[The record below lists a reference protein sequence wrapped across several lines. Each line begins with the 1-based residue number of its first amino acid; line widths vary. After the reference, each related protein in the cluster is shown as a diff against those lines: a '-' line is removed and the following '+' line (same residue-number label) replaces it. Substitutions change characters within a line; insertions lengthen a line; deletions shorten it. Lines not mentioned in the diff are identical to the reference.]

1 MSRQGRYNMLAA
13 LNCNPA
19 PIFRLDRGVDES
31 VSEWKGSVFQ
41 VLEGSAPIPSPWG
54 GETAIAAGDVLL
66 VAGAASVGEMCV
78 LVPWGHGRPMLGKIT
93 STGFVAEPGSVP
105 CSPRRWRVA
114 GRLLAHFR
122 PRVRGRGRVLGFPG
136 GDRFATTSAS
146 TSGNTVRDCVPTH
159 LAWQRARGEVKLV
172 DAPTGAGDPSVLA
185 EELLVNKSTRL
196 EPAKGVLSTD
206 PVLAQTCLQILE
218 PGAMLIVHPGAESTM
233 RGLVKPMVRRK
244 SVGQLSLFLGA

>member
-1 MSRQGRYNMLAA
+1 MLAA
-13 LNCNPA
+13 LKCNPA

-31 VSEWKGSVFQ
+31 VSEWKGSVFE
-41 VLEGSAPIPSPWG
+41 VLEGSAPISSPWG
-54 GETAIAAGDVLL
+54 GETAIAAGDQLL

-78 LVPWGHGRPMLGKIT
+78 LVPWGHGRPMLGRIT

-114 GRLLAHFR
+114 GRLLAHLR

-146 TSGNTVRDCVPTH
+146 TGGNTERDCVPTH
-159 LAWQRARGEVKLV
+159 LAWQRARGDVELI
-172 DAPTGAGDPSVLA
+172 DAPSGTGDASVVS
-185 EELLVNKSTRL
+185 EQFLVEQSTKL

-206 PVLAQTCLQILE
+206 AVLAQNCLQILE
-218 PGAMLIVHPGAESTM
+218 PGAMMIVHPGAEATM
-233 RGLVKPMVRRK
+233 RGLIKPMVRRK
-244 SVGQLSLFLGA
+244 AAGQLSLFLGA